1 MKILITGATGL
12 LGSALAAE
20 LGRQNEIVRL
30 TRRALHSASDR
41 RWDPEAGVLDRGAL
55 AGLEA
60 VVHLAGESIGARR
73 WDAAYMRRV
82 RESRVRGTRLLCDG
96 LSALERPPRV
106 LVSASAVGW
115 YGDRG
120 EETLTEESAPG
131 TGFLPEVARA
141 WEAATET
148 AERRGIRVVRMRFGI
163 VLAARGGALEPM
175 RRLTSLGLGGPLGNG
190 RQWMSWIAVD
200 DVLGAVGHA
209 LSHDALRG
217 AVNAVAPGAVRQ
229 LEFARTL
236 ARVLGRPAWMPAPAF
251 ALRLVL
257 GREMAD
263 ELLLA
268 SQRVEPRRLQE
279 TGYAFRFPALE
290 PALLHVLA
298 RGSAARSLTS
308 RADAI

>member
-1 MKILITGATGL
+1 
-12 LGSALAAE
+12 
-20 LGRQNEIVRL
+20 
-30 TRRALHSASDR
+30 
-41 RWDPEAGVLDRGAL
+41 
-55 AGLEA
+55 
-60 VVHLAGESIGARR
+60 
-73 WDAAYMRRV
+73 
-82 RESRVRGTRLLCDG
+82 
-96 LSALERPPRV
+96 
-106 LVSASAVGW
+106 
-115 YGDRG
+115 
-120 EETLTEESAPG
+120 
-131 TGFLPEVARA
+131 
-141 WEAATET
+141 
-148 AERRGIRVVRMRFGI
+148 
-163 VLAARGGALEPM
+163 M